1 MSTIAFFPEGA
12 YGPTNNCV
20 GIGDVLR
27 RKLTQNRVK
36 LGAGATLLLVLIGGL
51 AIAKAATGGDE
62 S

>member
-1 MSTIAFFPEGA
+1 MKTRGYTMLGMLTWEGLKL
-12 YGPTNNCV
+12 
-20 GIGDVLR
+20 ILR

>member
-1 MSTIAFFPEGA
+1 MRNRAYTLLGVVTWEG
-12 YGPTNNCV
+12 
-20 GIGDVLR
+20 IKLVLR

-36 LGAGATLLLVLIGGL
+36 LGAGATVLLVLIGGL